1 MYHAPS
7 NVLRT
12 YEMQEETTQR
22 AFRSREVVGILTPDI
37 GIQNRDRLAL
47 SFMAH

>member
-22 AFRSREVVGILTPDI
+22 AFRSREVVGILTQD
-37 GIQNRDRLAL
+37 RDRLVL